1 MLLRQAVLAVVFAT
15 TVGTAF
21 AASNRVGDVNADDVV
36 DSADVAYLATY
47 LVGDGPAPQGP
58 ADVNGDGGV
67 NVRDVFYLI
76 NFVFASGPGPVCAG
90 ATGGPCNTGGA
101 GICAFGTV
109 ACSNGALVCVQNQQ
123 PQPDV
128 GRPDPGRKYLPK
140 PSPVRWPS
148 RVSSWLDAATRAS
161 ILVEFARARSKPWR
175 PLRNPCWDHRVP

>member
-123 PQPDV
+123 PQPEACNGIDDNCDGV
-128 GRPDPGRKYLPK
+128 ADEGNPGGGQACTTGQPG
-140 PSPVRWPS
+140 VC
-148 RVSSWLDAATRAS
+148 AQGTT
-161 ILVEFARARSKPWR
+161 
-175 PLRNPCWDHRVP
+175 